1 MWVWVTYLLLGRD
14 VGMFICGCGLRTSSW
29 AGMWVC
35 LDVGVGYVPPPG
47 PGCRYV
53 YMWVWV
59 TYLLLGRDVGM
70 FIFGCGLRTSSW
82 AGM

>member
-1 MWVWVTYLLLGRD
+1 M
-14 VGMFICGCGLRTSSW
+14 
-29 AGMWVC
+29 
-35 LDVGVGYVPPPG
+35 GVGYVPRPAQ
-47 PGCRYV
+47 GCRYV

-70 FIFGCGLRTSSW
+70 FICGCGCMYLLLGGDVGMFICGCGLRTSSW